1 MPCASR
7 RAGAADDRRRLE
19 YLKGADQVC
28 PVGDERAACD
38 GGHHRRPLDAP
49 DDMADGGRV
58 QVGVCVRDQDQ
69 VMASAGEA
77 DVQTF
82 GLAAVD
88 LVADHLALCLTGK
101 QKGEHFVHTDIPTRG
116 DLEQLLSVRG
126 AACVSIYLPTAP
138 EERGERDRLEFKNLA
153 TEAFEQLSA
162 ASLERHSI
170 DDLRDVLEDLGDD
183 EAFWTRQ
190 AHSLAVFATPSGA
203 RTFQVA
209 NRLSPMVEVSD
220 RFHVKPLLR
229 SATFPQ
235 AAFVLALSQNGA
247 RLVEIS
253 PDAPPA
259 EVSVP
264 GMPSDAASA
273 VGKASIADRSPI
285 RRLQGSEGHKV
296 RLRQYARRVEE
307 ALRPRLTG
315 LELPLILAASE
326 PLASIFRAVSTY
338 PHLARP
344 VVAGNPDAKTE
355 GELADASRRILDEL
369 YAEELEEL
377 RALYEQRVPQGRAS
391 DDLAAIARAATF
403 GAVDT
408 AFVDIDETV
417 PGFVADADG
426 ALTLEAA
433 DDAANYGVVDEIA
446 RRVLLARGRVLAVRR
461 DDIPGDGPAAAILRY
476 PV

>member
-1 MPCASR
+1 M
-7 RAGAADDRRRLE
+7 
-19 YLKGADQVC
+19 
-28 PVGDERAACD
+28 
-38 GGHHRRPLDAP
+38 
-49 DDMADGGRV
+49 
-58 QVGVCVRDQDQ
+58 
-69 VMASAGEA
+69 
-77 DVQTF
+77 
-82 GLAAVD
+82 
-88 LVADHLALCLTGK
+88 
-101 QKGEHFVHTDIPTRG
+101 HTDIPTRD
-116 DLEQLLSVRG
+116 DLDQLLSVRG

-138 EERGERDRLEFKNLA
+138 EERGERDRIEFKNLA
-153 TEAFEQLSA
+153 AEAIAQLDA
-162 ASLERHSI
+162 ASTERHSV
-170 DDLRDVLEDLGDD
+170 DDLRELFDDLADD
-183 EAFWTRQ
+183 DAFWARQ

-247 RLVEIS
+247 RLVEVS
-253 PDAPPA
+253 PDASPA
-259 EVSVP
+259 EVRIP

-273 VGKASIADRSPI
+273 VGKASIADRSPD
-285 RRLQGSEGHKV
+285 RRIQGSEGQKL

-307 ALRPRLTG
+307 ALRPVLAG
-315 LELPLILAASE
+315 LDLPLILAASE
-326 PLASIFRAVSTY
+326 PLESIFRSVSTY

-344 VVAGNPDAKTE
+344 VIAGNPDTKTD
-355 GELADASRRILDEL
+355 GELADASRLVLDEL
-369 YAEELEEL
+369 YAAELSEL
-377 RALYEQRVPQGRAS
+377 RAGYERHAPQGRAS

-417 PGFVADADG
+417 PGFVDETDG
-426 ALTLEAA
+426 TLTLDDS

-461 DDIPGDGPAAAILRY
+461 EDVPGGGPVAAILRY

>member
-1 MPCASR
+1 M
-7 RAGAADDRRRLE
+7 
-19 YLKGADQVC
+19 
-28 PVGDERAACD
+28 
-38 GGHHRRPLDAP
+38 
-49 DDMADGGRV
+49 
-58 QVGVCVRDQDQ
+58 
-69 VMASAGEA
+69 
-77 DVQTF
+77 
-82 GLAAVD
+82 
-88 LVADHLALCLTGK
+88 
-101 QKGEHFVHTDIPTRG
+101 HTDIPTRG
-116 DLEQLLSVRG
+116 DLEQLLSVRD

-138 EERGERDRLEFKNLA
+138 EEGGARDRLEFKSLA
-153 TEAFEQLSA
+153 AEALEQLT
-162 ASLERHSI
+162 ASSIERDSI
-170 DDLRDVLEDLGDD
+170 NELRDVLDDLADD
-183 EAFWTRQ
+183 EAFWARQ

-247 RLVEIS
+247 RLVEVS

-259 EVSVP
+259 EVRVP
-264 GMPSDAASA
+264 GMPRDAASA
-273 VGKASIADRSPI
+273 VGKASITDRSPD
-285 RRLQGSEGHKV
+285 RRVQGSEGQKV

-307 ALRPRLTG
+307 ALRPILTG
-315 LELPLILAASE
+315 LDLPLILAASG
-326 PLASIFRAVSTY
+326 PLESIFRSVTTY
-338 PHLARP
+338 PHVAP
-344 VVAGNPDAKTE
+344 GVIAGNPDTRTD
-355 GELADASRRILDEL
+355 GELADESRRVLDEL
-369 YAEELEEL
+369 YAEELTEL
-377 RALYEQRVPQGRAS
+377 RSRYEQRVPQGRAS

-408 AFVDIDETV
+408 AFVDIDTTV
-417 PGFVADADG
+417 PGLVDEADG
-426 ALTLEAA
+426 ALTLDET